1 VVAEVDEIV
10 SNIAISMD
18 EQTATT
24 QEIAGNIAE
33 ASVGMGEVNENVA
46 QSSLVDRRNSE
57 RYFRGK

>member
-24 QEIAGNIAE
+24 QEIAGNIA
-33 ASVGMGEVNENVA
+33 
-46 QSSLVDRRNSE
+46 
-57 RYFRGK
+57 